1 MMSEEQ
7 EKEKTDTGGEE
18 FRQLKKRWW
27 ITRSVHDFIV
37 GDIFTKQSVLKNLP
51 FLIYVAILAIVYI
64 ANTYYAEKTFKKI
77 EKTRNELK
85 ELRFQ
90 FITTKSTLMYI
101 GKQTE
106 IARRVNKYGLKETTV
121 PPYKIFYTKDS
132 FNLNKN

>member
-1 MMSEEQ
+1 MSDTEERDK
-7 EKEKTDTGGEE
+7 KESRGEE
-18 FRQLKKRWW
+18 FRPVKKRWW

-37 GDIFTKQSVLKNLP
+37 GDIFTKQTVLKNLP
-51 FLIYVAILAIVYI
+51 FLIYVAILAIIYI

-77 EKTRNELK
+77 EKTRTELK

-90 FITTKSTLMYI
+90 FITTKSTLMYY

-106 IARRVNKYGLKETTV
+106 IAKRVNKYGLKETTV

-132 FNLNKN
+132 LNLNKD

>member
-1 MMSEEQ
+1 MSDTEERDK
-7 EKEKTDTGGEE
+7 KESRGEE
-18 FRQLKKRWW
+18 FRPVKKRWW

-37 GDIFTKQSVLKNLP
+37 GDIFTKQTVLKNLP
-51 FLIYVAILAIVYI
+51 FLIYVAILAIIYI

-77 EKTRNELK
+77 EKTRTELK

-90 FITTKSTLMYI
+90 FITTKSTLMYY

-106 IARRVNKYGLKETTV
+106 IAKRVNKYGLKETTV

-132 FNLNKN
+132 FNLNKD